1 MLPPKVVGCAA
12 LLTPGA
18 NARAARAG
26 ASSSRRGDQR
36 RIVHLSCPRQP
47 KMQLRAGEHEVPSPA
62 GRPAQ
67 NNDGV
72 CQTVVTS
79 GFGGAWRGE
88 LAPLA
93 LRHCTP
99 RFGARGLCSSILD
112 RSRPTPRSSD
122 LPCCE
127 TVNCTA
133 QPATALA
140 ASAGM
145 QHLWG
150 QTNSELWGR
159 CGRTIRRGR
168 CRRQRARSAA
178 AGAERSAQLDPA
190 KRGRPDFDMRDLG
203 IVSRRLSQHGGDVPA
218 SGRTKDASEGACEAQ
233 AVDQRQAAAADCRFP
248 VQAHH
253 STRSFA
259 GSSGWRCGG
268 GATVVR
274 AARLHTASKLRRQQ
288 DD

>member
-99 RFGARGLCSSILD
+99 HLSARGLCSSTLD
-112 RSRPTPRSSD
+112 
-122 LPCCE
+122 
-127 TVNCTA
+127 
-133 QPATALA
+133 
-140 ASAGM
+140 
-145 QHLWG
+145 
-150 QTNSELWGR
+150 
-159 CGRTIRRGR
+159 
-168 CRRQRARSAA
+168 
-178 AGAERSAQLDPA
+178 
-190 KRGRPDFDMRDLG
+190 RGRPAPC
-203 IVSRRLSQHGGDVPA
+203 SN
-218 SGRTKDASEGACEAQ
+218 
-233 AVDQRQAAAADCRFP
+233 
-248 VQAHH
+248 
-253 STRSFA
+253 
-259 GSSGWRCGG
+259 
-268 GATVVR
+268 VR
-274 AARLHTASKLRRQQ
+274 
-288 DD
+288 